1 MNETEI
7 TQDQWKEAQRHFE
20 KHMQIYKDLL
30 DEPGVNTGLALAF
43 VFEPI
48 AKRFA
53 GGERTRELYE
63 EMMGVD

>member
-1 MNETEI
+1 
-7 TQDQWKEAQRHFE
+7 
-20 KHMQIYKDLL
+20 MQIYKDLL